1 MKLIQNLFQR
11 MVVNSFAM
19 ALLIGIVI
27 PSALADADLQ
37 VKDHPLLTRFP
48 DSRITEY
55 QKAFNAVEFKVSS
68 AKDGKLGGGAKIEKD
83 D

>member
-27 PSALADADLQ
+27 PSALADADLPSQ
-37 VKDHPLLTRFP
+37 KTTRC
-48 DSRITEY
+48 
-55 QKAFNAVEFKVSS
+55 
-68 AKDGKLGGGAKIEKD
+68 
-83 D
+83 

>member
-27 PSALADADLQ
+27 PSALADAGI
-37 VKDHPLLTRFP
+37 PCR
-48 DSRITEY
+48 EY
-55 QKAFNAVEFKVSS
+55 FDEFRGCVQQGL
-68 AKDGKLGGGAKIEKD
+68 AL
-83 D
+83 